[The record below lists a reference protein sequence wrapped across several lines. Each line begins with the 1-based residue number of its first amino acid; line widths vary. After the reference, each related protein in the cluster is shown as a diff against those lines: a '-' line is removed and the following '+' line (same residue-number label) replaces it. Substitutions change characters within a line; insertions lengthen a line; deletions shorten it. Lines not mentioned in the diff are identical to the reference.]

1 MKQTIQ
7 KMKINIVIVV
17 VACIAISACNDS
29 QSVKS
34 KHVLPEPESAGA
46 KVFGLFCGDC
56 HAPPRIKSHKADEW
70 RNIVERMQ
78 THRLKKA
85 YKLLSDSERET
96 LLSYLKKHSA

>member
-1 MKQTIQ
+1 
-7 KMKINIVIVV
+7 MKIKIVIAVM
-17 VACIAISACNDS
+17 ACITMSACNDS

-46 KVFGLFCGDC
+46 KIFSSFCSDC